1 MRSLALLI
9 LHCIYD
15 NLDYSKIIHF
25 LKTKVY
31 IRTILK
37 LYKKGG
43 LIMHTIADIIFLDY
57 INNKKDIIASVN
69 LCIDL
74 CSYFVTNNMEITYF
88 FNDFSQLKFDNF
100 NLVLSEEIIDDYKLA
115 YKNYAKHNKK

>member
-1 MRSLALLI
+1 
-9 LHCIYD
+9 
-15 NLDYSKIIHF
+15 
-25 LKTKVY
+25 
-31 IRTILK
+31 
-37 LYKKGG
+37 
-43 LIMHTIADIIFLDY
+43 MHTIADIIFLDY